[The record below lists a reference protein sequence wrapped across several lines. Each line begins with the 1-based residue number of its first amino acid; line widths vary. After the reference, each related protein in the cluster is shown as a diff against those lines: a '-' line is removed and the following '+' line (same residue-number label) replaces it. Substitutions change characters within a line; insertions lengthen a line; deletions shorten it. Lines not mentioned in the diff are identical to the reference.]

1 MNHLAAGGVV
11 GARHL
16 TLVVSAVPGTRV
28 SDKAVNKPSN
38 FTVLGEDLYWGLL
51 LDTSAFTI
59 RSLKD
64 RVNTVSRCEI
74 GTLDKQFG

>member
-28 SDKAVNKPSN
+28 SDKAVNKPSRIYHSAWRRPL
-38 FTVLGEDLYWGLL
+38 LGP
-51 LDTSAFTI
+51 
-59 RSLKD
+59 
-64 RVNTVSRCEI
+64 SR
-74 GTLDKQFG
+74 

>member
-28 SDKAVNKPSN
+28 SDKAVSKPSQISEC
-38 FTVLGEDLYWGLL
+38 LEK
-51 LDTSAFTI
+51 TSI
-59 RSLKD
+59 RTFSLIQALSQLE
-64 RVNTVSRCEI
+64 V
-74 GTLDKQFG
+74 